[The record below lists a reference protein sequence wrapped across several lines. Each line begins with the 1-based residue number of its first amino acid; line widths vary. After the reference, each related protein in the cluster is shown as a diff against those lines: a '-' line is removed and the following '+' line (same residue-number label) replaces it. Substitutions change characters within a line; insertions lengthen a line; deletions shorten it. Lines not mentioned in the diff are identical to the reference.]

1 MDLDTVCI
9 VKPQHA
15 EVIGGAVGSRD
26 AWAISAKG
34 RLGFTEALDGHLA
47 LSGVYVE
54 DDVGFEF
61 EMGGRYAVL
70 GNKKNSVADGSVAG
84 DISITHTGPLMA
96 IAVDP
101 KLLISKHLQFARKRE
116 LVFGLGAGAALGF
129 ESRSND
135 DDDAYA
141 GLRNDARGHGY
152 R

>member
-1 MDLDTVCI
+1 MIRSFIFMALLICPHVCLSQVGVDLDTARI

-70 GNKKNSVADGSVAG
+70 GNKKIQSPMGVSPE
-84 DISITHTGPLMA
+84 ISPSPTP
-96 IAVDP
+96 
-101 KLLISKHLQFARKRE
+101 AR
-116 LVFGLGAGAALGF
+116 
-129 ESRSND
+129 
-135 DDDAYA
+135 
-141 GLRNDARGHGY
+141 
-152 R
+152 

>member
-1 MDLDTVCI
+1 MIRSFIFMALLICPHVCLSQVGVDLDTARI

-15 EVIGGAVGSRD
+15 EVIGGAVGSSD

-70 GNKKNSVADGSVAG
+70 GNKEEFSRRWECRRRSP
-84 DISITHTGPLMA
+84 SPTP
-96 IAVDP
+96 
-101 KLLISKHLQFARKRE
+101 AR
-116 LVFGLGAGAALGF
+116 
-129 ESRSND
+129 
-135 DDDAYA
+135 
-141 GLRNDARGHGY
+141 
-152 R
+152 